1 VNVVSSGRH
10 KRPSKLLD
18 ALRHREQV
26 GGTGHLGFGAVPAPA
41 KRRPA
46 LFASLSAI
54 DTSAMKALAQ
64 AGADG
69 IEVLVRSE
77 ADLKEVRA
85 ALPESTVP
93 LGLVLDPASGWLPS
107 SAAELPDIDWI
118 RLWLGTNASVLA
130 WEKPARF
137 MTIPE
142 DLELRRV
149 PAFNTLEIDAV
160 VIDGAWA
167 QTGDLSIEDALR
179 IASLGDIF
187 KKPVFLNVGKGLPA
201 ELVSVAKEC
210 GVNGLLYQVE
220 VDSAVEAVTAFIKS
234 LEINQ
239 SEV

>member
-1 VNVVSSGRH
+1 V
-10 KRPSKLLD
+10 
-18 ALRHREQV
+18 
-26 GGTGHLGFGAVPAPA
+26 
-41 KRRPA
+41 
-46 LFASLSAI
+46 
-54 DTSAMKALAQ
+54 KALAQ
-64 AGADG
+64 AGVDG
-69 IEVLVRSE
+69 IEVLVRRE
-77 ADLKEVRA
+77 ADLKAVRT

-93 LGLVLDPASGWLPS
+93 LGLVLDPTSDWLPS
-107 SAAELPDIDWI
+107 SVAELPDIDWI

-149 PAFNTLEIDAV
+149 PAFNMLEIDAV

-167 QTGDLSIEDALR
+167 QAGGLSIEDALR

-220 VDSAVEAVTAFIKS
+220 VDSAVEAVAAFIKS
-234 LEINQ
+234 LETNQ

>member
-1 VNVVSSGRH
+1 
-10 KRPSKLLD
+10 
-18 ALRHREQV
+18 V
-26 GGTGHLGFGAVPAPA
+26 GGTGHLGFGAVTAPT

-46 LFASLSAI
+46 LFASLSII
-54 DTSAMKALAQ
+54 DTSTMKALAK

-69 IEVLVRSE
+69 IEVLIRSD

-118 RLWLGTNASVLA
+118 RLWLGTNAAILA
-130 WEKPARF
+130 WDKPARF

-142 DLELRRV
+142 DLELRKA
-149 PAFNTLEIDAV
+149 PAFNMLEIDAV
-160 VIDGAWA
+160 VLDGVWSR
-167 QTGDLSIEDALR
+167 TGGLIIEDALR

-187 KKPVFLNVGKGLPA
+187 KKPVFLNVGTGLPA
-201 ELVSVAKEC
+201 ELVSVATDC

-220 VDSAVEAVTAFIKS
+220 ADSAVEAVTAFIKS
-234 LEINQ
+234 LQTNQ

>member
-1 VNVVSSGRH
+1 
-10 KRPSKLLD
+10 
-18 ALRHREQV
+18 V
-26 GGTGHLGFGAVPAPA
+26 GGTGHLGFGAVPAPT

-46 LFASLSAI
+46 LVASLSTI
-54 DTSAMKALAQ
+54 DPSTVKALAQ
-64 AGADG
+64 AGVDG
-69 IEVLVRSE
+69 IEVLIQSE
-77 ADLKEVRA
+77 ADLNEAWA
-85 ALPESTVP
+85 ALPELTVP

-118 RLWLGTNASVLA
+118 RLWLGTNAAVLA
-130 WEKPARF
+130 WDKPARF

-149 PAFNTLEIDAV
+149 PAFNLLEIDGV

-167 QTGDLSIEDALR
+167 QTAGLSIEDALR
-179 IASLGDIF
+179 IASLADIF

-220 VDSAVEAVTAFIKS
+220 AASAVENVTAFIKS
-234 LEINQ
+234 LETNQ